1 MLINNLTNNFIN
13 FFKFKDYN
21 TKNNTL
27 FGFWI
32 YLMSDC
38 ILFATL
44 FSVYVVLKDG
54 VAYGPNI
61 KDIFNLSY
69 VLIETLLLFFSSI
82 TYTLVILY
90 LYNNNK
96 KLVNIWL
103 ILTFLFG
110 LLFLFMEIYEFIHL
124 INDGYGPNRSG
135 FLSSFFALLGTHGLH
150 VIFGL
155 IWILVMIMHIKF
167 YGINKINKIS
177 LKCLGLF
184 WHFLDIIWICLFTI
198 VYLMGVV

>member
-21 TKNNTL
+21 IKNNTL

-155 IWILVMIMHIKF
+155 IWIDLSDDNA
-167 YGINKINKIS
+167 Y
-177 LKCLGLF
+177 
-184 WHFLDIIWICLFTI
+184 
-198 VYLMGVV
+198 